1 MSFQKEIGIETC
13 CLKTRIFPTV
23 AVFYRNLLLG
33 RKTSHL
39 SDLQGVSQKERK
51 LQCCQVSGQA
61 SLNILQG
68 SLSSSALCGVWGERK
83 EHGRSVNFLPS
94 IFESMIF
101 RAFVRSE
108 FYKAS
113 EFLLYSSVILVALL
127 RYLSI
132 PHSA

>member
-23 AVFYRNLLLG
+23 TVFYRNLLLG

-68 SLSSSALCGVWGERK
+68 SLSSSALCGVWGERQ

-94 IFESMIF
+94 IFESVIF

-108 FYKAS
+108 LNKAS